1 MVKLNQSK
9 ILILT
14 ITFAVA
20 IAIIFTIHPFFNI
33 STAQQPIVKDPK
45 LKVEVFAHGLNSN
58 KYGIFGQKPYSG
70 FRKGN
75 RCSTSYLK
83 RSITGLAGIES
94 GC

>member
-45 LKVEVFAHGLNSN
+45 LKVEVFAHGLNSPTN
-58 KYGIFGQKPYSG
+58 MAFLEVSVLGELS
-70 FRKGN
+70 
-75 RCSTSYLK
+75 
-83 RSITGLAGIES
+83 
-94 GC
+94 